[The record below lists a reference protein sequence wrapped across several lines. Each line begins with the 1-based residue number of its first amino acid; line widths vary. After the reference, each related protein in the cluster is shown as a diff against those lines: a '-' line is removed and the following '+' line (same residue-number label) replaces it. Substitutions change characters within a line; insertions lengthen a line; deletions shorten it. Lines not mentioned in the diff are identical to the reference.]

1 MNAKS
6 VAVNLVKYGII
17 PQGFKES
24 SDPQIEDGQ
33 VTIDENLYVQVGV
46 YDFYLIL
53 NRWEDDETLAHL
65 GEFTSI
71 SSLANKIRKVT
82 A

>member
-24 SDPQIEDGQ
+24 SDLQIEDGE
-33 VTIDENLYVQVGV
+33 VTITENLYVQVGV
-46 YDFYLIL
+46 FEPYLML
-53 NRWEDDETLAHL
+53 HRWEDDETLEHL
-65 GEFTSI
+65 GEFTTI
-71 SSLANKIRKVT
+71 SSLANKIKKVT
-82 A
+82 T

>member
-24 SDPQIEDGQ
+24 SDPQIEDGE
-33 VTIDENLYVQVGV
+33 VTITENLYVQVGV
-46 YDFYLIL
+46 FEPYLML
-53 NRWEDDETLAHL
+53 HRWEDDETLEHL
-65 GEFTSI
+65 GEFVTI
-71 SSLANKIRKVT
+71 SSLANKIKKVT
-82 A
+82 T